1 MAFDRGSEIL
11 RALHLISSPG
21 RVVEV
26 RIITNDGIGSGYFDN
41 FEKLADQVC
50 ILDDNPQIRGI
61 YITINEVNPALLARR
76 ANRIIIRL
84 SKKDATTADKDIIR
98 RHWLPIDIDPV
109 RPSGVSS
116 SDEEHQYAMNKAQE
130 ISAYLQSVGW
140 PEPIIAD
147 SGNGAHLLCKID
159 LPNDEAA
166 TDLVKNCLTAL
177 SARFSDDICTIDT
190 ANYNAA
196 RIWKLYGTRT
206 RKGDNTPPRSH
217 RVASLTEEPAS
228 LQLTGCDHLTT
239 LASLYPTETGTRPS
253 GKTTSKNLISDN
265 PVDLATWLSRYN
277 IGYTRKPY
285 GDGTLFILDQCP
297 FSDAH
302 QDGAYAIQFKS
313 GAIFAGCHHNSCG
326 GGIQRWKDLKQ
337 KYEGTPYT
345 EDRLSRIKKE
355 NARKRYLAEKNL
367 LGGLQSSDTHET
379 TDIDDLEDS
388 KNSGSSKSHP
398 RKKKKAQKSGIQ
410 KENHPN
416 FEHEENPEI
425 IQKAE
430 EILREG
436 HPVQYMRETF
446 VLDHVGDQVVAECL
460 ILSLAS
466 RIVINSK
473 GLHVSI
479 TGDSGKGKSHAIDTM
494 LAQVPE
500 EFRLSGRIS
509 DKALFYSQDLKPGTV
524 IALDDVS
531 LSEQMQEILKGVIT
545 SFLKPFKYRTV
556 TKDRNGI
563 TCTIPER
570 CVWWVAKVEGVGDD
584 QIFNRML
591 TAWIDDSEEQDKK
604 VLERTLREA
613 AQIPPAV
620 SSVREEILVIRQMWR
635 MVEDTFVI
643 IPYAEQIE
651 FQSVAN
657 RRNPDMLL
665 DLIKTNAALMQ
676 FQRERKTVDG
686 TEYIIASMDDF
697 KQAVRLYNA
706 LNGDTGGQITK
717 LTRNESSLIEAIRT
731 LNQEEL
737 TVLDI
742 QRVTGWTNSA
752 ISKLLNGYASR
763 GHIYSGLLQKCP
775 AISFYDRSVTVGD
788 VGQTTHRRS
797 KVYVWDNSLYYA
809 WVKGGAVSLRQSED
823 DHHHDD
829 SSPPDDPE
837 DDFRKFSAETDRFSA
852 PAENERTS
860 DLSQNS
866 TCTHILRDRESFS
879 AAGTLTEGVEDIR
892 RSTGDNVCEPLCP
905 DLAAENELLISTY
918 QSSLSDQSNKSGRIT
933 SENNRKHAEK
943 IAATIKPDE
952 YLRIEGWPE
961 KKPCHLCGRSL
972 VQYRKR
978 SHQKGE
984 EPAFLCADCYNKAV
998 SRHVASI
1005 IPLPGLI
1012 STDQMV
1018 RLNASAGKC
1027 HVCNTNPLIWYDHT
1041 AHLGLCDACYLREQS
1056 KKFEGGSSCS
1066 Q

>member
-1 MAFDRGSEIL
+1 MAFDRRSEIL
-11 RALHLISSPG
+11 RTLHLISSPG

-26 RIITNDGIGSGYFDN
+26 RIITNDGIGSGYFDD

-61 YITINEVNPALLARR
+61 YITLNEVNPALLARR

-98 RHWLPIDIDPV
+98 RHWFPIDIDPV

-116 SDEEHQYAMNKAQE
+116 SDEEHRYALAKAKE
-130 ISAYLQSVGW
+130 ISAYLHSVGW

-147 SGNGAHLLCKID
+147 SGNGAHLLYRID
-159 LPNDEAA
+159 LPNDDAA
-166 TDLVKNCLTAL
+166 TDIIKKSLNAL

-196 RIWKLYGTRT
+196 RIWKLYGTMT

-217 RVASLTEEPAS
+217 RVASLTEEPVS
-228 LQLTGCDHLTT
+228 LSLTGCDHLAT
-239 LASLYPTETGTRPS
+239 LASLYPSESGHQPS
-253 GKTTSKNLISDN
+253 EKCLSKCQNDT
-265 PVDLATWLSRYN
+265 PVNLATWLSRHD
-277 IGYTRKPY
+277 IGYMQKPY
-285 GDGTLFILDQCP
+285 GNGTLFILDQCP

-302 QDGAYAIQFKS
+302 QDGAYAIQFES

-326 GGIQRWKDLKQ
+326 GGMQRWKDLKQ
-337 KYEGTPYT
+337 KYEGKPDS
-345 EDRLSRIKKE
+345 EDRLSRMHKD
-355 NARKRYLAEKNL
+355 NARRRYHAEQN
-367 LGGLQSSDTHET
+367 GLTMQRSERPDGADPADPGLSGISDLSMPRH
-379 TDIDDLEDS
+379 
-388 KNSGSSKSHP
+388 
-398 RKKKKAQKSGIQ
+398 RKKPKKSGIQ
-410 KENHPN
+410 QETPTGSDN
-416 FEHEENPEI
+416 EENPEI
-425 IQKAE
+425 TRKAE
-430 EILREG
+430 EILRKG
-436 HPVQYMRETF
+436 NPVRYMRDTF
-446 VLDHVGDQVVAECL
+446 ALDHVGDQVVAECL

-545 SFLKPFKYRTV
+545 SFLKPFRYRTV

-591 TAWIDDSEEQDKK
+591 TVWIDDSEEQDKK

-613 AQIPPAV
+613 AQIPTAV

-635 MVEDTFVI
+635 MVEETFVI

-651 FQSVAN
+651 FQSAAN

-676 FQRERKTVDG
+676 FQRERRTIEG
-686 TEYIIASMDDF
+686 TEYIIATLDDF
-697 KQAVRLYNA
+697 NQAVRLYNA

-717 LTRNESSLIEAIRT
+717 LTRNEASLIDAIRT

-763 GHIYSGLLQKCP
+763 GHLYSGLLQKCP
-775 AISFYDRSVTVGD
+775 ALSFYDRSVTVGD
-788 VGQTTHRRS
+788 VGKTTHRRS
-797 KVYVWDNSLYYA
+797 KVYVWDNSLYLA
-809 WVKGGAVSLRQSED
+809 WVKGGAVSLRQQDE
-823 DHHHDD
+823 DHHDTTT
-829 SSPPDDPE
+829 PPDDPE
-837 DDFRKFSAETDRFSA
+837 DDFRNFSAESNRFSA
-852 PAENERTS
+852 SAENERTS

-879 AAGTLTEGVEDIR
+879 ETGTFTEEAADVRI
-892 RSTGDNVCEPLCP
+892 STGNHECESLCP
-905 DLAAENELLISTY
+905 DRAAENESLLSSN
-918 QSSLSDQSNKSGRIT
+918 QPSLSNQGNQNGRIT
-933 SENNRKHAEK
+933 AENSRKHAEK
-943 IAATIKPDE
+943 IAATIKPDD

-961 KKPCHLCGRSL
+961 KRPCHLCGRSY

-978 SHQKGE
+978 SLKENE

-998 SRHVASI
+998 SRYVASI

-1018 RLNASAGKC
+1018 RLNAGAGKC
-1027 HVCNTNPLIWYDHT
+1027 HVCNTNPLVWYDH
-1041 AHLGLCDACYLREQS
+1041 ASHLGLCDACYLREQS
-1056 KKFEGGSSCS
+1056 KKSEGGSSCTP
-1066 Q
+1066 